1 MKQLS
6 TIDRAPV
13 GATAHAQ
20 AGFTLIEILVTI
32 LILLVGLLGV
42 FGMQTRATKTEF
54 ESYQRGQALALAR
67 DMEARIAGSRGIL
80 AGYLDNSVSSTSTD
94 GSVFLGYGAGNF
106 AVAGNCVPPAA
117 GNDLQAAQFEA
128 CQWGQALEGVA
139 EQAVAASGP
148 VKIGAMLGAKGCLM
162 RVEPATQNALADLYI
177 VVVWQG
183 VVAGT
188 EPPADS
194 PAGRCA
200 SAFAFGPGLRRG
212 LSLRVL
218 VPDLA
223 KAV

>member
-1 MKQLS
+1 MRQLS

-13 GATAHAQ
+13 CAAARAQ

-54 ESYQRGQALALAR
+54 ESYQRGQALALVR

-80 AGYLDNSVSSTSTD
+80 AGYLDNSVSSTD
-94 GSVFLGYGAGNF
+94 GSVFLGNGAGNF
-106 AVAGNCVPPAA
+106 AVDGDCVPPVVP

-139 EQAVAASGP
+139 EQAAAASGP
-148 VKIGAMLGAKGCLM
+148 INIGAMLGAKGCLI
-162 RVEPATQNALADLYI
+162 RVEPTTQDALADLYI

-183 VVAGT
+183 VVAST
-188 EPPADS
+188 EPPDAS

-200 SAFAFGPGLRRG
+200 SAFDFGNGMRRG

>member
-1 MKQLS
+1 MN
-6 TIDRAPV
+6 RAAV
-13 GATAHAQ
+13 VSCRAARRQ

-54 ESYQRGQALALAR
+54 ESYQRGQALALVR
-67 DMEARIAGSRGIL
+67 DMEARIAGSRGVL
-80 AGYLDNSVSSTSTD
+80 AGYRDDSVSSTD
-94 GSVFLGYGAGNF
+94 GSVFLGNGSGNF
-106 AVAGNCVPPAA
+106 AVDGACVPPAA

-128 CQWGQALEGVA
+128 CQWGQALEGAA

-148 VKIGAMLGAKGCLM
+148 VNIGAMLGARGCLM
-162 RVEPATQNALADLYI
+162 RVEPPTQDALADFYI

-188 EPPADS
+188 EPPDAA

-200 SAFAFGPGLRRG
+200 ADTDFGAGLRRG

-223 KAV
+223 KAM